1 MEEKIMEKKYVW
13 YASYGSNMLEERF
26 MCYIKGGYFAPNDR
40 HYDGCKDKT
49 PPLDS
54 MPVIIPY
61 EMYYGQSSPSWQD
74 SGVSFI
80 DTDVPGHS
88 LGRMYLITEEQ
99 FKDIHKAEGPSACWY
114 DLVVNFGEFDGHP
127 LMTFTNSTRREENE
141 PSKEYLKVIQ
151 MGVSEMFP
159 ALKLG

>member
-1 MEEKIMEKKYVW
+1 MMEKKYVW

-40 HYDGCKDKT
+40 HYDGCTDKT
-49 PPLDS
+49 PPLES

-61 EMYYGQSSPSWQD
+61 EMYYGNSSTSWQGG
-74 SGVSFI
+74 GVSFI

-99 FKDIHKAEGPSACWY
+99 FKEIHKAEGPSACWY
-114 DLVVNFGEFDGHP
+114 DLEVDFGEFDGHP
-127 LMTFTNSTRREENE
+127 LMTFTNSRRLEENE

-159 ALKLG
+159 ELRLG